1 MKAKG
6 VCFMLKKCMSILVA
20 AVIVLSAITASA
32 FSFPEP
38 DWGKLYYEKEDM
50 VMEKEIALYAESSVD
65 SAPFYGAKFEPRGG
79 TYIGSIPENSEGM
92 FPLGSYLTY
101 IEHMYES
108 DLYYP
113 SNVMIRDGN
122 VLATIGWTI
131 HDMNDVNYDQ
141 VRKVLNNLNSYNKP
155 MLIRF
160 ANEMNCSNLGDDPYK
175 YVEVFRTVANMIHE
189 YPNFAVVWSP
199 NDLGAL
205 DRPFEYF
212 YPGDEYVDWVGVS
225 CYSVKYFVGNQNTAY
240 KDSVYFMTG
249 DFSWATNKL
258 KPFMEFLK
266 NNNINKPVMISE
278 GGVATNNRYGEEY
291 QSWNEPRLRNY
302 MWYLVMKYP
311 QIKLINYFDVYR
323 DGEPERYNISDYDY
337 AVNIF
342 NEAKNSG
349 AYITEFG
356 ASPEFVF
363 QPAND
368 AGILLAENGKIKLYT
383 LAYVPQKQDVTVN
396 YYIDSNWYHN
406 SRQIPYICNL
416 DISGI
421 SDGRHTMKIETEDI
435 SAEYVFYKKG
445 NAIRFGAEPDV
456 STVAQPEIDNT
467 PAPSGETVT
476 VEINGEKLMFD
487 QEPIL
492 KDGRTLVP
500 LRKIFEALGAT
511 VAWDDETQT
520 VTAAREN
527 TLVRLTIGSN
537 ILNVNGMQKELDVPA
552 QVVNGRTLVPVRAIA
567 DSFGCQVGWN
577 GETNT
582 VFITK

>member
-1 MKAKG
+1 
-6 VCFMLKKCMSILVA
+6 MLKKCMSILVA

-368 AGILLAENGKIKLYT
+368 AGTLLAENGKIKLYT